1 MDTATQIADTQALQA
16 PRVLEFSRVFKAPR
30 ALVFA
35 LWTQPRHLI
44 QWWGPRGFHVTQC
57 ELDLRPEGGWR
68 VCFNNAATGEPVWTW
83 GLYRQIDSPSK
94 LVFSYSMDA
103 YRYETVVTVLLE
115 ELGDDTLMRFRQ
127 EEFLSDDNLLD
138 HGWGWNSA
146 LDCMVDHIARLLGGD
161 APTAALADQNLR
173 DGTAADFAAA
183 AARAREEHQSMPDK
197 LTPPSVAAQQ
207 AAAA

>member
-1 MDTATQIADTQALQA
+1 VDTATQISDTQAGQP

-57 ELDLRPEGGWR
+57 EIDPRPDGSWR
-68 VCFNNAATGEPVWTW
+68 ICFNSASTGEPVWTW

-94 LVFSYSMDA
+94 LIFSYSMDA
-103 YRYETVVTVLLE
+103 YRYETVVTALFE
-115 ELGDDTLMRFRQ
+115 ELGDETLMRFRQ
-127 EEFLSDDNLLD
+127 EEFLSDENLRD
-138 HGWGWNSA
+138 HGQGWNSA
-146 LDCMVDHIARLLGGD
+146 LDCMVDHIARLLGGE
-161 APTAALADQNLR
+161 TLLADLTAPHLR

-183 AARAREEHQSMPDK
+183 AARADEEKHLFNQ
-197 LTPPSVAAQQ
+197 
-207 AAAA
+207 